1 MQSYRG
7 TVRAALQCIREQ
19 IGGRYYENKSYYRII
34 ISSNGSL
41 WCKKAEVN
49 IASKENPAEVIEVVE
64 ESTEVIEENSE
75 VAEDEPEE
83 GTLAY
88 YERLE
93 EDLRAYGMQIVESK
107 DLTYDMLVN
116 RNGATIVEKCIGVV
130 LDEEGNGEVIN
141 GVPDYNYICYAGLE
155 EDLQPGTVVLT
166 YCVYNPDTTYEDD
179 IILRYDFVIQE

>member
-1 MQSYRG
+1 M
-7 TVRAALQCIREQ
+7 
-19 IGGRYYENKSYYRII
+19 RIKVI
-34 ISSNGSL
+34 TGLLLVIMAVCGAG
-41 WCKKAEVN
+41 KAEVN
-49 IASKENPAEVIEVVE
+49 TATKENLTEVIE
-64 ESTEVIEENSE
+64 ESTEVIQENPE

-141 GVPDYNYICYAGLE
+141 GIPDYNYICYAGLE

-166 YCVYNPDTTYEDD
+166 YCVYNTDTSYEDD
-179 IILRYDFVIQE
+179 IILRYDYIVTDNIQ

>member
-1 MQSYRG
+1 MRLKVITCLLLS
-7 TVRAALQCIREQ
+7 AAVVMGAGKTDATCIE
-19 IGGRYYENKSYYRII
+19 
-34 ISSNGSL
+34 
-41 WCKKAEVN
+41 
-49 IASKENPAEVIEVVE
+49 KENTNVSIEY
-64 ESTEVIEENSE
+64 TTEENSE
-75 VAEDEPEE
+75 VTEDEPEE

>member
-1 MQSYRG
+1 M
-7 TVRAALQCIREQ
+7 
-19 IGGRYYENKSYYRII
+19 RIKVI
-34 ISSNGSL
+34 TGLLLVIMVVCGAG
-41 WCKKAEVN
+41 KAEVN
-49 IASKENPAEVIEVVE
+49 TATKENLTEVIG
-64 ESTEVIEENSE
+64 ESTEVIQENPE

-141 GVPDYNYICYAGLE
+141 GIPDYNYICYAGLE

-166 YCVYNPDTTYEDD
+166 YCVYNPDTSYEDD
-179 IILRYDFVIQE
+179 IILRYDYIVTDNIQ

>member
-1 MQSYRG
+1 M
-7 TVRAALQCIREQ
+7 
-19 IGGRYYENKSYYRII
+19 RIKAI
-34 ISSNGSL
+34 TGL
-41 WCKKAEVN
+41 LLVTMAVCGVGKAEIN
-49 IASKENPAEVIEVVE
+49 TATKENLAEVIEVVE

-141 GVPDYNYICYAGLE
+141 GIPDYNYICYAGLE

-166 YCVYNPDTTYEDD
+166 YCVYNPDTSYEDD
-179 IILRYDFVIQE
+179 IILRYDYIVTDNIQ